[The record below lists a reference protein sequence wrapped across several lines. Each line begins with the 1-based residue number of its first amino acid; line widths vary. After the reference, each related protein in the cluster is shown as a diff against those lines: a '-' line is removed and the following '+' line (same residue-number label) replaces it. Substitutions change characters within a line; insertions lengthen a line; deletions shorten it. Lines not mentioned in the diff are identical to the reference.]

1 MSHFSCIKTSIK
13 DLAILEKT
21 LRDLKFTYSTKKSY
35 LKNGNGDLKYVDI
48 IARKQNDDTLGFLW
62 NGEEYTFV
70 ADMELWKD
78 KIPTENFIEKI
89 LQEYA
94 LNSIIQESKNA
105 GFQEIQKETLNDGS
119 IKLTVQRWI

>member
-13 DLAILEKT
+13 NLAILEKT
-21 LRDLKFTYSTKKSY
+21 LKDLKFTYSTKKSY

-48 IARKQNDDTLGFLW
+48 IAQRQNNDTLGFLW
-62 NGEEYTFV
+62 NGEEYTFI
-70 ADMELWKD
+70 ADIELWKD